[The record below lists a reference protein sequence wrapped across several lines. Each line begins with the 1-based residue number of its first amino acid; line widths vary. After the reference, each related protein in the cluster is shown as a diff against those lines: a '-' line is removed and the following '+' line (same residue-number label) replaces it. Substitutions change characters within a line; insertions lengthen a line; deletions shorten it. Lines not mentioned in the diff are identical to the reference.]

1 MTIAIEDMLVLVA
14 LAIWSVIAAFLF
26 GVLRHP

>member
-1 MTIAIEDMLVLVA
+1 MTPAIEALLILTA
-14 LAIWSVIAAFLF
+14 LAIWSVIAAFVF

>member
-1 MTIAIEDMLVLVA
+1 MTIAIEALLVLVA